1 MSAFTMMCPDIVAAD
16 SRHERTTMA
25 VAWWVWAATVA
36 GFALAI
42 AIDLRV
48 ARRSLVVTYR
58 RAVIWSATY
67 IGLALLF
74 GAGVWI
80 VSGSELAVQ
89 FLTGFAV
96 EKTLSVDNVFVFAIV
111 LASFAIATEHQA
123 RVLTIGVIGA
133 LGMRVV
139 LIVVG
144 ISAVDRFSV
153 LFLVFG
159 LFLLYVGARLIIT
172 HGAPPDVRNGR
183 VLRAVRRFVP
193 IVDESDEAEPG
204 ALVVRH
210 QGRRAL
216 TSAALAVI
224 AILSVDVV
232 FALDSVP
239 AILGITRNT
248 YLVVCTNVF
257 ALLGLRPL
265 YFLLIGL
272 RDRLVHLHYGI
283 AIVLGFIGVKLS
295 LHYLHTV
302 WHQVPEISTL
312 ASLAVIALVFAATTL
327 TSLRATRD

>member
-1 MSAFTMMCPDIVAAD
+1 
-16 SRHERTTMA
+16 MA
-25 VAWWVWAATVA
+25 VAWWVWAITGAA
-36 GFALAI
+36 FAVAI
-42 AIDLRV
+42 AIDLHV
-48 ARRSLVVTYR
+48 ARGAEVVTYR

-67 IGLALLF
+67 ISLALLF

-80 VSGSELAVQ
+80 VSGSTPAIE

-96 EKTLSVDNVFVFAIV
+96 EKTLSVDNLFVFAVV
-111 LASFAIATEHQA
+111 LSSFAVAPRNQA

-139 LIVVG
+139 LILVG
-144 ISAVDRFSV
+144 INAVERFSF

-159 LFLLYVGARLIIT
+159 LFLVYVAVRLVYS

-183 VLRAVRRFVP
+183 VLRLVRRFVP
-193 IVDESDEAEPG
+193 IVDDDHTG
-204 ALVVRH
+204 NLIVRH
-210 QGRRAL
+210 EGRRAL
-216 TSAALAVI
+216 TASALAVV
-224 AILSVDVV
+224 AILSVDAV

-248 YLVVCTNVF
+248 YLVVCTNAF

-283 AIVLGFIGVKLS
+283 AIVLGFIGVKLA
-295 LHYLHTV
+295 LHYLHSV
-302 WHQVPEISTL
+302 WHAVPEISTL
-312 ASLAVIALVFAATTL
+312 ASLAFIVVVFTITAL